1 MGFSFSSSLYSLSFH
16 SLKSFF
22 HKAKDF
28 HVDEVP
34 FIIFPLCWIV
44 LLVSCR
50 KCFTELQ
57 VTSSMPTSVPFQ
69 WKPTSP
75 TSPEPRPQPP
85 LHWALAFRPLA
96 TRPERPQARPDNW
109 RKHPNPLKVFIS
121 ANPNPHRCP
130 PFLQKPCKGFAT
142 APPAPHPWSSPGAHL
157 GGDVPAVFREQKHGF
172 CVCISDIPD

>member
-50 KCFTELQ
+50 NVSPNSRSQAACPRACL
-57 VTSSMPTSVPFQ
+57 SSGNQPAQPVQNPDT
-69 WKPTSP
+69 
-75 TSPEPRPQPP
+75 QPP
-85 LHWALAFRPLA
+85 LHWALTFRLLA
-96 TRPERPQARPDNW
+96 TRPERPQARSDNW
-109 RKHPNPLKVFIS
+109 RKHPNPLKLFIS
-121 ANPNPHRCP
+121 ANPNPTSL
-130 PFLQKPCKGFAT
+130 PFL
-142 APPAPHPWSSPGAHL
+142 PAKTLQRLRH
-157 GGDVPAVFREQKHGF
+157 
-172 CVCISDIPD
+172 